1 MVKRKKKTESRPHS
15 EQHFK
20 IHQHIGIKTPL
31 QDFPCASKINRER
44 KMYTCQ
50 FCTAKADHILSKL
63 YLLNKQEAWR
73 AVGTQW
79 TSNFCQLHF
88 FFKTRSVKVLD
99 AQSRLRWVQWKW
111 KTDRDLENWEVFHVQ
126 YTETL
131 FKAIWIW
138 IHQWCTYKVVFSK
151 DTRNLWIK

>member
-20 IHQHIGIKTPL
+20 IHQHIGIKIPL

-88 FFKTRSVKVLD
+88 FFLNQIGQGSRCTEQAKMSTMKMKDRPGPGELGSV
-99 AQSRLRWVQWKW
+99 SCS
-111 KTDRDLENWEVFHVQ
+111 
-126 YTETL
+126 
-131 FKAIWIW
+131 
-138 IHQWCTYKVVFSK
+138 IH
-151 DTRNLWIK
+151 